1 MTSGSGH
8 QHGVSLVERVPAARA
23 PAAQSET
30 LFEIDIKG
38 MVRALKRGRYILLAI
53 VALGLA
59 LGALATLLTPPTF
72 VAESTIRIE
81 QDLPQVTPTDSSA
94 QQPAAG
100 DYTRFA
106 QTQIDL
112 IRSREM
118 AAAVVDQARLLA
130 DARFVETA
138 GLDGGG
144 AGGQARRREAAA
156 AFVRNALRVT
166 LPEDTR
172 VAAIAISSR
181 SPEVATRIAN
191 AYAEAAVAQDL
202 RRKFDSS
209 GYARDYLTRQLGLA
223 RERLESSEVQLNNYA
238 RQTGIVNVG
247 PTGTQ
252 TVTNANLAELSA
264 AGNRATERRMA
275 AEQAWRTVSRG
286 SPMSVPQ
293 VVANPA
299 VQALVQQR
307 AQVRARL
314 DQDRQTMGAEHPTV
328 VAGRANLEAIEQ
340 EIRRTAAA
348 ITDSLRRE
356 YETAR
361 SQELSAQQR
370 VNQLQDAALTE
381 NEAQVQYNILK
392 RQVDTNRALYDG
404 LLQRLSAVNAQA
416 GVNNSNIAIVDRA
429 VVPTSPAS
437 PNLILNL
444 AVAGVGSLFLG
455 LLLVLVREQMDQ
467 RLRTPAAV
475 AAEADLPIIGIIPM
489 LKDAGTVLE
498 ELARSRS
505 PISEAYFSVR
515 TSLSLATPEG
525 LPHVTLVTSNGPG
538 EGKTTSAY
546 ALALSV
552 ARLGRRTLLVDADL
566 RRPQI
571 HVLLNRP
578 NRSGLSDFLA
588 GAGRAPTQQPTD
600 IPNLFVVTSGP
611 IPPSPTELL
620 AADTLPRFLD
630 WARSQYDAVILDGP
644 PVLGIADVPLIAA
657 AVDGTV
663 FVVEMSR
670 ATRFSLRNALDRL
683 RVLNASPL
691 GLLLTKHVAAPGD
704 DDYQNYYEYE
714 STREV
719 A

>member
-1 MTSGSGH
+1 M
-8 QHGVSLVERVPAARA
+8 
-23 PAAQSET
+23 AQSET

-38 MVRALKRGRYILLAI
+38 MLRALKRGRYILLAVFVI
-53 VALGLA
+53 GLV

-81 QDLPQVTPTDSSA
+81 QELPQVTPTDSSSGQQ
-94 QQPAAG
+94 QQPAG

-118 AAAVVDQARLLA
+118 AGAVVDQARLLA
-130 DARFVETA
+130 DPGFVEA
-138 GLDGGG
+138 AELGGIPD
-144 AGGQARRREAAA
+144 AARRREAAV
-156 AFVRNALRVT
+156 AFLRGT
-166 LPEDTR
+166 LSVDLPDDTR
-172 VAAIAISSR
+172 VATISIADR
-181 SPEVATRIAN
+181 SPRLAAHIAN
-191 AYAEAAVAQDL
+191 GYAEAAVAQDL
-202 RRKFDSS
+202 RRKYDSS

-223 RERLESSEVQLNNYA
+223 RGRLEASEVQLNDYA
-238 RQTGIVNVG
+238 RRTGIVNVG

-252 TVTNANLAELSA
+252 TVTNVNLAELSA
-264 AGNRATERRMA
+264 ASNRATERRMA
-275 AEQAWRTVSRG
+275 AEQTWRSVG
-286 SPMSVPQ
+286 GGALLSVPQ

-299 VQALVQQR
+299 IQALIQQR
-307 AQVRARL
+307 AQMRARL
-314 DQDRQTMGAEHPTV
+314 DQERQTLGPEHPTV
-328 VAGRANLEAIEQ
+328 VATRANLTAIDG
-340 EIRRTAAA
+340 EIRRAAA
-348 ITDSLRRE
+348 AVADSLRRD
-356 YETAR
+356 YEAAR
-361 SQELSAQQR
+361 SQELSAQAR
-370 VNQLQDAALTE
+370 VAQLQDAALTE

-404 LLQRLSAVNAQA
+404 LLQRLSAVGAQA

-429 VVPTSPAS
+429 IAPTSPAS

-455 LLLVLVREQMDQ
+455 LLLVLLREQMDQ
-467 RLRTPAAV
+467 RLRTRQAV
-475 AAEADLPIIGIIPM
+475 AAEADLPVLGIVP
-489 LKDAGTVLE
+489 LLQDQAGVVE
-498 ELARSRS
+498 ELARPRS
-505 PISEAYFSVR
+505 PMSEAYFSAR

-525 LPHVTLVTSNGPG
+525 LPHATLITSNGPG

-546 ALALSV
+546 ALALSL

-571 HVLLNRP
+571 HALVNRP

-588 GAGRAPTQQPTD
+588 GASGAPVQQPTE

-620 AADTLPRFLD
+620 ASDALPRFVE
-630 WARSQYDAVILDGP
+630 WARSHYDAVIIDGP
-644 PVLGIADVPLIAA
+644 PVLGIADVPLLATAA
-657 AVDGTV
+657 DAVV

-683 RVLNASPL
+683 RVLNATPL
-691 GLLLTKHVAAPGD
+691 GLLLTKYISSPGD
-704 DDYQNYYEYE
+704 EDYQNYYEYE
-714 STREV
+714 PTREV